1 MMTSAT
7 FTRPRDTTAPGMTQ
21 VHLGHIYHVAGSPTV
36 SEAAAALVSIPD
48 GALVIDDNGAVTF
61 CGERTAVPAG
71 HQAATVLDHRP
82 GFVLP
87 GFVDTHIHFP
97 QTYAGASYCG
107 GQLLEWL
114 DRCTYPAES
123 RFADAGFARRA
134 AIEFCTR
141 RIAAGTT
148 AAMVFGSPFPH
159 AQDALFTQT
168 LRSGLRIVSG
178 RGIQTV
184 GPQTARPLLTSESD
198 AIRLTRDEIDTWH
211 AADTGNVDTALLHVA
226 IVPRFSLAVTT
237 ETLKKLGELYDSVRD
252 SGVYVHSHLNE
263 NNRPRTGEVD
273 AIKRA
278 YQVDCYLDTYDGKF
292 LPGSAVGGSSLLGR
306 RTILAHSVHCQ
317 DVELARMAETRT
329 SIAHCP
335 VSQLFLGS
343 GTMPWKRTVASGV
356 NIAAGTDFGAGDEW
370 LIPRVL
376 GDAFKVHISEPGTDS
391 VSLHPAEMLFT
402 GTLAG
407 ARALDM
413 ESRFGNF
420 DVGKEADFVVVDP
433 SGTPALQ
440 ARLSRGVRSGDT
452 ELAHDQTLFSL
463 LMGIRESSIAEVYVR
478 GRRITAE
485 QGGRTFPPTQGQAGK
500 APLPDLD
507 RGLNQVRCDG
517 TLS

>member
-1 MMTSAT
+1 
-7 FTRPRDTTAPGMTQ
+7 MTQ
-21 VHLGHIYHVAGSPTV
+21 VHLGHIFHVAGSPTV

-48 GALVIDDNGAVTF
+48 GALVVDDSGLITF
-61 CGERTAVPAG
+61 CGERTAIPAE

-82 GFVLP
+82 GFLLP
-87 GFVDTHIHFP
+87 GFVDTHAHFP
-97 QTYAGASYCG
+97 QTFAGDSYGG

-114 DRCTYPAES
+114 NVCIYPAES
-123 RFADAGFARRA
+123 RFSEKEFAQRA
-134 AIEFCTR
+134 AIEFCNR

-148 AAMVFGSPFPH
+148 AALVFGSPFPH

-168 LRSGLRIVSG
+168 QRSGLRIVSG

-184 GPQTARPLLTSESD
+184 GPESARPLMTSERD
-198 AIRLTRDEIDTWH
+198 AIRLTREEINKWH
-211 AADTGNVDTALLHVA
+211 AADTGDVDTALLHVA

-237 ETLKKLGELYDSVRD
+237 ETLKNLGELYDSVRA

-263 NNRPRTGEVD
+263 NNRPSTGEVEVT
-273 AIKRA
+273 KRA
-278 YQVDCYLDTYDGKF
+278 YRVSSYLDTYDGKF
-292 LPGSAVGGSSLLGR
+292 LPGSTGGGKSLLGR
-306 RTILAHSVHCQ
+306 RTILAHSLHCQ
-317 DVELARMAETRT
+317 DVELARMAETGT

-343 GTMPWKRTVASGV
+343 GTMPWKRTVAAGV
-356 NIAAGTDFGAGDEW
+356 NIAAGTDVGGGDEW

-376 GDAFKVHISEPGTDS
+376 GDAFKVHISEPGEDA

-420 DVGKEADFVVVDP
+420 DVGKEADLVVVDP
-433 SGTPALQ
+433 SATPALQ
-440 ARLSRGVRSGDT
+440 AVVNYGVRSCDAD
-452 ELAHDQTLFSL
+452 LAGDQTLFAL

-478 GRRITAE
+478 GRRVTA
-485 QGGRTFPPTQGQAGK
+485 A
-500 APLPDLD
+500 
-507 RGLNQVRCDG
+507 
-517 TLS
+517 